1 MTDISM
7 YNVKL
12 SASLSYLNKAL
23 DLNKVTLR
31 KEERVNKGNMLS
43 DSYLFVG
50 NFVSLC
56 VH

>member
-1 MTDISM
+1 M